1 MSVQYLISD
10 QINQLWKKAH
20 AKWND
25 AAAEAFYRQYILKM
39 RETAEEFEQ
48 DCGRLEELNEQ
59 FAKELA
65 AIEVK
70 MSQ

>member
-1 MSVQYLISD
+1 MSAQQSIID
-10 QINQLWKKAH
+10 QVNQLWEKAH
-20 AKWND
+20 TKWND

-39 RETAEEFEQ
+39 RETAEQFEQ

-59 FAKELA
+59 FSKELA

-70 MSQ
+70 MLR